1 MKLLFPPCA
10 TMELLGLLKMLITV
24 LITTDKRLCYQAIRE
39 GSLMGQING
48 ICVGDHIEKVNDV
61 SMVGSRHFE
70 VAKVLKEIK
79 RGDQFSLRLVE
90 PIKSGF
96 SKFCPIYL

>member
-1 MKLLFPPCA
+1 M
-10 TMELLGLLKMLITV
+10 IH
-24 LITTDKRLCYQAIRE
+24 
-39 GSLMGQING
+39 QIEG
-48 ICVGDHIEKVNDV
+48 ICVGDHIEKVNDD
-61 SMVGSRHFE
+61 SMVGCRHFE

-96 SKFCPIYL
+96 SEFCMVFLDLYTICIDSKLKLIIAVI